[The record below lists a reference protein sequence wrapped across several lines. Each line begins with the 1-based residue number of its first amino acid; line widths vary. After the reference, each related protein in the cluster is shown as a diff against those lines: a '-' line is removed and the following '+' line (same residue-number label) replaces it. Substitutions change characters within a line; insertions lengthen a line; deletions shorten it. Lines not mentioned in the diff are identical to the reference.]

1 MRDKEKICSVTRR
14 SAKFVSRSSMQLT
27 RKNMADR
34 EMCEAVLAL
43 ATRTNRTAILRK
55 FLVNDAKFDME
66 KNLKPS
72 NVFVP

>member
-1 MRDKEKICSVTRR
+1 
-14 SAKFVSRSSMQLT
+14 MQLT